1 MVMSKKTS
9 PQSRPRRRPRTLRGG
24 ESTPATQG
32 KESARAATRG
42 AAQKAGQKAAQ
53 KKITPD
59 KDVPTTVLGRFRRFL
74 PTVGIPNIVV
84 VLGIIV
90 VALAGLMFTASPLT
104 WLPAA
109 IAQLWL
115 ILNAAPA
122 TIDGLEIGVVP
133 LLPALGLVA
142 LIARRIRVAVRER
155 VSVADLLVLTACTLV
170 IPVVLTLIAAGM
182 MWDAGRVFDVG
193 APPLADAVG
202 RTLLLHATALVIGM
216 GGRLWGALLR
226 RYGAPDG
233 LVDAAVVALRI
244 LGWLAVAA
252 AVVMVILF
260 IMSWPRQVEVA
271 GVYNSTAAVVAVS
284 ILSVLYLP
292 NAVISAVAVLLG
304 SEFHIGAASVS
315 LFAIDLVP
323 LPPLPLLAIIPGT
336 ASQWA
341 VILLVAVAG
350 LTAYLVGSARLNLIQ
365 AVAAG
370 VVAALVALVATELT
384 SGQLAEFGDVGPM
397 RLLTAGLALAWITG
411 VGLVA
416 AGVGKLA
423 DRRAPEPEAGVDADP
438 QPDADTEP
446 VDDGDDQVIDGEV
459 IEDADDAVDADGA
472 DDADGTEGSEGADG
486 DEGDVDTHED
496 AADAADADDAGEVEG
511 VDDVEEPAESDESA
525 DSPESQHHDND
536 TVITEDAAATADAE
550 DAEGTDVSGGT
561 DGRKPPATD

>member
-24 ESTPATQG
+24 DATPRTSSPG
-32 KESARAATRG
+32 VARKASQKQ
-42 AAQKAGQKAAQ
+42 AAQN
-53 KKITPD
+53 TTVPD
-59 KDVPTTVLGRFRRFL
+59 RDMPTTVLGRVRRFL
-74 PTVGIPNIVV
+74 PTVAVPNIVV

-90 VALAGLMFTASPLT
+90 VALGGLMFTSSPLT

-115 ILNAAPA
+115 ILHASPV
-122 TIDGLEIGVVP
+122 TIDGLEIGIVP

-155 VSVADLLVLTACTLV
+155 VSVVDLLVLTACTLV

-202 RTLLLHATALVIGM
+202 RTLLLHLTALVVGM

-323 LPPLPLLAIIPGT
+323 LPPLPLLASIPGT

-350 LTAYLVGSARLNLIQ
+350 ITAYLVGSARLNLIQ

-423 DRRAPEPEAGVDADP
+423 DRRAPEPDPGVDADP
-438 QPDADTEP
+438 QPVAETEP
-446 VDDGDDQVIDGEV
+446 VDDGGDQVIDGEV
-459 IEDADDAVDADGA
+459 IVDADGA
-472 DDADGTEGSEGADG
+472 EDSEDYGDEDVDGN
-486 DEGDVDTHED
+486 EGDVDTHED
-496 AADAADADDAGEVEG
+496 AADAVDADDAGEAEG

-525 DSPESQHHDND
+525 DSPESQQHDKD
-536 TVITEDAAATADAE
+536 TVITEDAAATE
-550 DAEGTDVSGGT
+550 DTEGTDTSEGT